1 MTELLAPAP
10 PTPSAIV
17 FAHDSGR
24 APAASVAIPAWRA
37 APFLG
42 ECLDSVLAQDLADF
56 ELILVDDASDDET
69 GWLALDWLR
78 THASRFGRVLLLRH
92 AVQAGPAA
100 ARDTA
105 LRNAR
110 SPAALLLDADN
121 RLFPRCLSRLL
132 AGLEA
137 SGAAFV
143 YPILQRIGLDSGLQG
158 FLPFDAE
165 RLKRKNYIDT
175 LSLVRVSAWQAV
187 GGFPSLHEGHEDHA
201 FWLALLEKG
210 LGGALVPEI
219 LAAYRVHL
227 DSRTARSAIPRRAEI
242 DARLSARFPW
252 LGEGETG

>member
-1 MTELLAPAP
+1 MTDLLAPAP
-10 PTPSAIV
+10 PTPFGIV
-17 FAHDSGR
+17 FSHDGGP
-24 APAASVAIPAWRA
+24 AAAASVVIPAWRA

-42 ECLDSVLAQDLADF
+42 ECLDSVLAQDQRDV

-69 GWLALDWLR
+69 GRLALDWVR
-78 THASRFGRVLLLRH
+78 SNAPRFTRALLLRH
-92 AVQAGPAA
+92 AARAGPAA

-110 SPAALLLDADN
+110 GPAALLLDADN

-158 FLPFDAE
+158 FLPFDPE

-175 LSLVRVSAWQAV
+175 LALVRVSAWRAV
-187 GGFPSLHEGHEDHA
+187 GGFPSLREGHEDHA

-210 LGGALVPEI
+210 LQGALVPEI
-219 LAAYRVHL
+219 LAAYRVHP
-227 DSRTARSAIPRRAEI
+227 DSRTASSAIPRRAEI